1 MLEFSLKNN
10 YFEFNREVKEQLL
23 GAAIGTKCEPPYAFI
38 FMDNVET
45 GFLESQK
52 HKLMVWFCYIDE
64 TFFIWTHGEKE
75 LEQFLKEP
83 NKTHPNVKITDESN
97 KKFYTD
103 LHMKATVCHQYL
115 QYIPFHPG
123 HTKKSRV

>member
-23 GAAIGTKCEPPYAFI
+23 GAAIGTKCEPPCAFI

-64 TFFIWTHGEKE
+64 TFFIWTHGEEE
-75 LEQFLKEP
+75 L
-83 NKTHPNVKITDESN
+83 
-97 KKFYTD
+97 
-103 LHMKATVCHQYL
+103 
-115 QYIPFHPG
+115 
-123 HTKKSRV
+123 